1 MFRRPSIL
9 AAGIVRSV
17 AIRPPMLKVLVAVRT
32 HSWPITSIEGRPD
45 APAAVNLVHS
55 TCARPLAT
63 TEINALQLHH
73 VISAVTAM
81 QKPLIVRARYFGEK
95 SSEIFAR
102 CSLATAFQRSG
113 SLIKSRTASA
123 AAAGINPN
131 KKTYRHETLGS
142 VK

>member
-17 AIRPPMLKVLVAVRT
+17 AIKPPILKVFVAVRT
-32 HSWPITSIEGRPD
+32 HSCPISSMEGKPD
-45 APAAVNLVHS
+45 LPAAVNFDHS

-63 TEINALQLHH
+63 TDIKALQLHH
-73 VISAVTAM
+73 VISAVTAI
-81 QKPLIVRARYFGEK
+81 QKPLIVRARYLGEK
-95 SSEIFAR
+95 SSDIFAR

-113 SLIKSRTASA
+113 SLMNRRTTSA

-131 KKTYRHETLGS
+131 KKTYRQDVAGS